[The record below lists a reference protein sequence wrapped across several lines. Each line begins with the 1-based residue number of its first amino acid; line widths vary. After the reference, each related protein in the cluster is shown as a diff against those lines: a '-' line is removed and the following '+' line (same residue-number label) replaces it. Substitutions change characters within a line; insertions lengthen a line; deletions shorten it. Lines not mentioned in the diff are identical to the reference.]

1 MGHRGIF
8 KITENN
14 YTTGYYTHWG
24 AGTVFSGFYRLKNA
38 YDIQVNQ
45 FPEKSISEIFGHL
58 SYEGEYLES
67 EDVTDLIFEQ
77 LSEDE
82 TKTEDL
88 DFETHSMLEMRVI
101 YNLDS
106 NHASIEFNRFYH
118 PRMGSFGIPINEA
131 IHNVDLTLAITKENG
146 IEDFI
151 EASKIF
157 EKGSGIYELL
167 LESSRVKEI
176 AREDVEDYQ
185 SKENEELEV
194 EAE

>member
-8 KITENN
+8 KIMENN

-67 EDVTDLIFEQ
+67 EEVTDLIFEQ

-82 TKTEDL
+82 TKNEDL
-88 DFETHSMLEMRVI
+88 NFETHSMLEMRVI
-101 YNLDS
+101 YDLDS
-106 NHASIEFNRFYH
+106 NHASIEFNHFYH

-131 IHNVDLTLAITKENG
+131 IHNVDLTLAITKEHG

-176 AREDVEDYQ
+176 AREDVESYR

-194 EAE
+194 EVE